1 MTKEVT
7 KEHFDT
13 LLRWLDPNPEIAGQ
27 KFEKIRASLI
37 QVFLV
42 RGCCDAEELTD
53 ETIDRVAQKSPRLI
67 ESYVGQ
73 PVLYFYGVAHRV
85 YLEWL
90 RKEKKK
96 KELLVFNSYQSNGI
110 ESKED
115 DDDDLAFTCL
125 ESCLENLTVVQR
137 KLVLDYYR
145 EEAGYAKIEYR
156 KVLSAKLGI
165 TVNALH
171 IKIFR
176 IRASLE
182 KCVTNC
188 VVAKSN

>member
-13 LLRWLDPNPEIAGQ
+13 LLKWLDPNREIAGQ
-27 KFEKIRASLI
+27 KFEKIRACLI

-42 RGCCDAEELTD
+42 RGCSEPEELTD
-53 ETIDRVAQKSPRLI
+53 ETIDRVAQKSLRLI
-67 ESYVGQ
+67 DSYTGE

-96 KELLVFNSYQSNGI
+96 KELLLFNPNRSSGI

-115 DDDDLAFTCL
+115 DDDLAFACL
-125 ESCLENLTVVQR
+125 EGCLENLPVVQR
-137 KLVLDYYR
+137 KLVLEYYR
-145 EEAGYAKIEYR
+145 GDGCAKIEYR
-156 KVLSAKLGI
+156 KELSAKLGV